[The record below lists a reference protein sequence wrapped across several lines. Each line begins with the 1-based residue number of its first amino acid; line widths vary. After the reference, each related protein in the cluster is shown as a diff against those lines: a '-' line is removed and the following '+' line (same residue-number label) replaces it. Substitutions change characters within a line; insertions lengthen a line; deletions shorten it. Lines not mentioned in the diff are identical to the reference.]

1 MGNLPPATPIHVA
14 LLPATAMGSERRCR
28 PAACP
33 EHTLQGTVVSATGTA
48 LPDARVYL
56 EGSPPVLLARSD
68 AHGRFMA
75 AGLCEGTA
83 GNVSAQREGFAP
95 ALAPIVSNGSGVA
108 VAHVVMQRLG
118 EHDGAGLGGGRHPS
132 RVPVVVGAAIWEGRL
147 WLVAPS
153 TTFLPCREALHGAAP
168 QGKGAGG
175 RAGGDLLLQSRGHPR
190 AQEILLVSGGKPVL
204 GTVGKSSPV

>member
-1 MGNLPPATPIHVA
+1 MGNLSPATPIHVA

-132 RVPVVVGAAIWEGRL
+132 RVLVVGGQRYGRGGCGSL
-147 WLVAPS
+147 HP
-153 TTFLPCREALHGAAP
+153 LPP
-168 QGKGAGG
+168 
-175 RAGGDLLLQSRGHPR
+175 
-190 AQEILLVSGGKPVL
+190 
-204 GTVGKSSPV
+204 SSPAEKPYMVLHPKAKVRVAGQEVTFCCKAAGTPVPKKYYW